1 MLLSGIENIIL
12 DLGGV
17 IINLNHGLTNHAFQQ
32 LFPDN
37 YHKILEKYKVQQL
50 FEKYETNHVS
60 TIEFI
65 DFFKSYNPSV
75 YENQIMEAWNKML
88 LDIPLERID
97 LIAKLSKKYNVFLL
111 SNTNELHY
119 NFIEGYYQKLMKNGS
134 FESLFKKSYLSYQIG
149 LRKPDPEIFQYLL
162 HDAKLKPEKTLFIDD
177 SLEHINSALSLNII
191 AHHLD
196 LTQHQSLTSLFNEY

>member
-1 MLLSGIENIIL
+1 MLSGIENIIL

-17 IINLNHGLTNHAFQQ
+17 IINLNHGLTNKAFQQ
-32 LFPDN
+32 LFPEN
-37 YHKILEKYKVQQL
+37 HHEILKKSKTQQV

-60 TIEFI
+60 TFEFI
-65 DFFKSYNPSV
+65 NFFKSYNPTINDS
-75 YENQIMEAWNKML
+75 QIIEAWNKML

-134 FESLFKKSYLSYQIG
+134 FESLYKKSYLSYQIG
-149 LRKPDPEIFQYLL
+149 LRKPEPEIFQYLL

-177 SLEHINSALSLNII
+177 SLEHINSALSLNIK

-196 LTQHQSLTSLFNEY
+196 LTQHQSLISLFNEY